1 MEDDLY
7 TFHIGAYSPKTIPLA
22 RLAEY
27 MAQVAILMG
36 EPNSVHFHC
45 LKKGS
50 TQVLTRVQRE
60 AAPKVRDNVNQAQW
74 PDGGR
79 KEARAAFNHM
89 NEMLRADNAEGK
101 LQRDGAV
108 VLMFPG
114 RSIVRPQKMGPFNQP
129 IEKDGVLVRIGGKDA
144 SAHATI
150 EDSDGRTWSFEVS
163 RDLAM
168 GLAHYLFGQ
177 PVRLRGQAR
186 VFRNERGT
194 WEYPNL
200 KATEFM
206 VLAQESLAEAVSR
219 IREVPEGAW
228 VSAAEAAELIRR
240 EREDD
245 GGLH

>member
-7 TFHIGAYSPKTIPLA
+7 IFHIGAYSPKTIPLA

-27 MAQVAILMG
+27 MTQVALLMG
-36 EPNSVHFHC
+36 EPNSVHFQS

-50 TQVLTRVQRE
+50 TQVITRVQRE
-60 AAPKVRDNVNQAQW
+60 AAPKVRENVNQAQW

-101 LQRDGAV
+101 LQRAGAV
-108 VLMFPG
+108 VLVFPG

-177 PVRLRGQAR
+177 PVRLIGQAR
-186 VFRNERGT
+186 VFRDERGL

-200 KATEFM
+200 KATEFR
-206 VLAQESLAEAVSR
+206 VLDASHLAEAVGR
-219 IREVPEGAW
+219 IRQAPAGLW
-228 VSAAEAAELIRR
+228 ISGAEASEMIRR
-240 EREDD
+240 ERDKED
-245 GGLH
+245 GLH

>member
-7 TFHIGAYSPKTIPLA
+7 IFHIGAYSPRSIPLA

-27 MAQVAILMG
+27 MAQVALLMG
-36 EPNSVHFHC
+36 EPNSVHFQG

-50 TQVLTRVQRE
+50 TQVLTRVQSE

-74 PDGGR
+74 PEGGR
-79 KEARAAFNHM
+79 KEARAAFNQM
-89 NEMLRADNAEGK
+89 NEMLRADNAEGSLK
-101 LQRDGAV
+101 RSGAV
-108 VLMFPG
+108 ILKFPG
-114 RSIVRPQKMGPFNQP
+114 RNIVRPQKLGPFNQQ

-163 RDLAM
+163 RDLAV

-186 VFRNERGT
+186 VFRDERGH
-194 WEYPNL
+194 WEYPSL
-200 KATEFM
+200 KATEFK
-206 VLAQESLAEAVSR
+206 VLDAGDLAEVVGR
-219 IREVPEGAW
+219 IREAPPGTWITSLDA
-228 VSAAEAAELIRR
+228 LDMLHR
-240 EREDD
+240 EREDE